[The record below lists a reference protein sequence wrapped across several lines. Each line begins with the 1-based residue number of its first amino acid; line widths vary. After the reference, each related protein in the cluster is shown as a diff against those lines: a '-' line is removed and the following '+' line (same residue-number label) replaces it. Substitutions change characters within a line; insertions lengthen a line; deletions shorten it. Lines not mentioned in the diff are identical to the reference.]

1 MGFEIEAFTKRLSDA
16 VEAYDEEATATLCEE
31 LGAHLAAT
39 GNPLPATA
47 AARVLTLLREPRF
60 FRLLAE
66 VADTLIRSGQD
77 SPVVVFRY
85 AQALIDQGLLV
96 AAEAVLSAVRPRV
109 AKDPVSLSE
118 LEGMLGRT
126 YKQMYVGAG
135 PTSERRGA
143 FLQRALEAYGRGQQA
158 EPASHRWHAINSVAL
173 QSRVIRD
180 HVVPSDTV
188 DPEPVAIRVL
198 ADIER
203 EFADPAIGLTPWDCA
218 VAAEACLAL
227 DRFDEAV
234 RWLERYA
241 GDPRVDSF
249 ELAGTLRQLVEIWQ
263 LDPATP
269 PGNRM
274 LPLLQAQI
282 LSCEQGGSIELVAT
296 EIAALPSAPDT
307 GLEKILGSDGVV
319 TYRWYRTGL
328 IRSRGVAHIG
338 DTSDRPVGTGFLVE
352 GRDLHH
358 ALSGRPVLVTNAHV
372 IGGQV
377 LPPGALAPEEAVVTF
392 QVAATEEPNEPL
404 EYRVE
409 RVIWTSAPDALD
421 TSIVQLEGPVPPGDV
436 CPVTD
441 RLPRL
446 DGRQRVFVIGHPQ
459 GRSIAFSIADNV
471 FLDHDDRVIH
481 YRAPTEPGSSGSPV
495 FNRNWEVIGLH
506 HSGRTDMPRLHGTGS
521 YPANEGIWIGA
532 IRAAL
537 AAEPPA

>member
-16 VEAYDEEATATLCEE
+16 VEAYDEEATATLCDE
-31 LGAHLAAT
+31 LGARLAAT
-39 GNPLPATA
+39 DNPLPATA

-77 SPVVVFRY
+77 SPVVMFRY

-96 AAEAVLSAVRPRV
+96 AAEAVLCTVRPRTE
-109 AKDPVSLSE
+109 KDPALLSE
-118 LEGMLGRT
+118 LEGMVGRT
-126 YKQMYVGAG
+126 FKQMYVLAG
-135 PTSERRGA
+135 PTTERRAA
-143 FLQRALEAYGRGQQA
+143 FVQQALDAYERGQQA
-158 EPASHRWHAINSVAL
+158 QPASHRWHAINSVAL
-173 QSRVIRD
+173 RSRAIQD
-180 HVVPSDTV
+180 HVALSDTV
-188 DPEPVAIRVL
+188 DPEPAANRVL

-203 EFADPAIGLTPWDCA
+203 EFADPEIGLTPWDCA

-227 DRFDEAV
+227 GRCDEAV
-234 RWLERYA
+234 RWLERYI

-249 ELAGTLRQLVEIWQ
+249 ELAGTLRQLTEIWQ

-274 LPLLQAQI
+274 LPLLRAQI
-282 LSCEQGGSIELVAT
+282 LSCEQGASIELVDS
-296 EIAALPSAPDT
+296 EMRDLPSAPDA

-328 IRSRGVAHIG
+328 IRSRGVAHIS
-338 DTSDRPVGTGFLVE
+338 DLSDRPVGTGFLVE
-352 GRDLHH
+352 GCDLHDTFN
-358 ALSGRPVLVTNAHV
+358 GVPVLVTNAHV
-372 IGGQV
+372 IGGEV
-377 LPPGALAPEEAVVTF
+377 LPAGALAPEEAVVTF
-392 QVAATEEPNEPL
+392 QVATAGDSNEPR
-404 EYRVE
+404 EYRVD
-409 RVIWTSAPDALD
+409 RVIWTSAPDVLD
-421 TSIVQLEGPVPPGDV
+421 TSVVQLEGPVPAGDV

-446 DGRQRVFVIGHPQ
+446 DGKQRVFVIGHPQ

-537 AAEPPA
+537 ASELPA